1 MIMRVLIV
9 DDDRDHAE
17 SIADVLAWR
26 GCEVELAFSGEEA
39 VDKFRNASF
48 EFVLMDI
55 KLPGIDGIEVFF
67 ECKKIRAQP
76 NILLMTGYS
85 LDYLARRSDRRR
97 SVGRPT
103 KTICDARNIRC
114 GSTDRGPNAEC
125 TGAPHGNQ
133 GSLNISVCAAETLW
147 GSFASILWNTLGRQ
161 HLQNRA

>member
-85 LDYLARRSDRRR
+85 LDHLARRALEGGALGVLQKPFAMQEIFDVVQRIAGQTPSALAH
-97 SVGRPT
+97 P
-103 KTICDARNIRC
+103 KAIRV
-114 GSTDRGPNAEC
+114 
-125 TGAPHGNQ
+125 H
-133 GSLNISVCAAETLW
+133 
-147 GSFASILWNTLGRQ
+147 
-161 HLQNRA
+161 